1 MKNAIVVLSMLI
13 SPLLHAGEPLMV
25 VQDLGG
31 VSALPYY
38 QALNLQPHH
47 VDVLPPNIMVA
58 QASATPV
65 NEADMLPVRS
75 SKLTPGT
82 VTRRAI
88 EAPGLRPFFVV
99 GDDEIS
105 ADWLRRN
112 AASLLERGAVG
123 LVVNVET
130 EQALNRLRTLA
141 PDVPLSPVAGDDL
154 AERLGLRHYPALITA
169 TGIEQ

>member
-1 MKNAIVVLSMLI
+1 MKNAIVVLSMMI
-13 SPLLHAGEPLMV
+13 TPVLHAGEPLIV

-38 QALNLQPHH
+38 DALNLQPRH
-47 VDVLPPNIMVA
+47 VDALPPDIMVP
-58 QASATPV
+58 QAPTTPIS
-65 NEADMLPVRS
+65 EADMLPVRS
-75 SKLTPGT
+75 AKLAPGK

-99 GDDEIS
+99 GDDELS
-105 ADWLRRN
+105 VGWLRRH
-112 AASLLERGAVG
+112 AASLRERGAVG
-123 LVVNVET
+123 LAVNVESL
-130 EQALNRLRTLA
+130 QALNRLRALI
-141 PDVPLSPVAGDDL
+141 PDVPLSPVSGDDL